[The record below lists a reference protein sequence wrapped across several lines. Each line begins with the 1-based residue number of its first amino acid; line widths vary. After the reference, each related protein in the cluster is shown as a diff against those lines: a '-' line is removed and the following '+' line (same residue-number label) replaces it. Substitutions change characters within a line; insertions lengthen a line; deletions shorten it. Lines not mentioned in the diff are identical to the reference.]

1 MEFCCLRDHA
11 AHLGRAS
18 RWFAEKW
25 NIPAAIYQESMMD
38 CCQKKSGIPQW
49 YVVLDGQRDI
59 IAGAGVIE
67 NDFHERTD
75 LKPNLCALFVEET
88 HRGKGIA
95 RYILDYARKDL
106 GRMGFEWLY
115 LVTDHTEF
123 YEKCGWEFL
132 LMVRG
137 ADGAME
143 RMYAA
148 KTL

>member
-1 MEFCCLRDHA
+1 M
-11 AHLGRAS
+11 
-18 RWFAEKW
+18 
-25 NIPAAIYQESMMD
+25 
-38 CCQKKSGIPQW
+38 
-49 YVVLDGQRDI
+49 
-59 IAGAGVIE
+59 
-67 NDFHERTD
+67 
-75 LKPNLCALFVEET
+75 KPNLCALFVEET

-115 LVTDHTEF
+115 LVTDHTGF

-137 ADGAME
+137 VDGAME

-148 KTL
+148 KTM